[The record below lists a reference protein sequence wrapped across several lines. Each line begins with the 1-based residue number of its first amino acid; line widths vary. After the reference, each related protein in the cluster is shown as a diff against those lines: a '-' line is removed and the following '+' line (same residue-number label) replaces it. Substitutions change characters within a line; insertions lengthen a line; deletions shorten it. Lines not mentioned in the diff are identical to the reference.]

1 MKRIACLILLVAN
14 GLAGRPYAQSHSRP
28 NIILIVADDLG
39 YGDPGCYGGRLAPTP
54 NIDRLASEGIRFT
67 DGYASA
73 ATCAPSRLGL
83 MSGRYQQR
91 MGAYSN
97 STSPRARIPENHLL
111 MPQMLRSSG
120 YHTAH
125 VGKWHINRP
134 TESVFDEVYNEIN
147 GAADYFP
154 GPEGKLTGKLY
165 QPMQHGWSREAG
177 TPYMTDAHG
186 DAAVRFIKSRSGK
199 QDPFFLYL
207 AFNAP
212 HSPWQ
217 APLELKKQF
226 GDAGPEVIGLYAAM
240 TYSMDLNI
248 GKVLR
253 QLDES
258 GIAEN
263 TLVLFISDNGPE
275 WGRNYPAFNWP
286 PDWDSTIVG
295 SAAPF
300 SGRKAQFLEGGIRI
314 PFIMRWP
321 AVIKPGQTYRKPV
334 STLDLYETFRVQAK
348 GPVIQTDGVNLVPFL
363 TGKIKGVPHPILFW
377 QGGKTAPVYARMG
390 DWKIMIP
397 ASKSGIQLFNL
408 ARDTAESRNVA
419 DEHPGVT
426 GRMFDFVDRWIQE
439 IESKSF
445 QP

>member
-1 MKRIACLILLVAN
+1 MKRITCLILL
-14 GLAGRPYAQSHSRP
+14 AGWGAICRSYAQNHSRP

-54 NIDRLASEGIRFT
+54 NIDRLAAEGIRCT

-83 MSGRYQQR
+83 MSGKYQQR

-97 STSPRARIPENHLL
+97 STSPGARIPDNYML
-111 MPQMLRSSG
+111 MPQMLHSSG

-125 VGKWHINRP
+125 IGKWHVNRQS
-134 TESVFDEVYNEIN
+134 EIAFDEVFNEIN

-154 GPEGKLTGKLY
+154 GPGGKLTGELY
-165 QPMQHGWSREAG
+165 KPMRHGWSREKE

-186 DAAVRFIKSRSGK
+186 DAAVRFISSRSGK
-199 QDPFFLYL
+199 KDPFFLYL

-217 APLELKKQF
+217 APLELKERF
-226 GDAGPEVIGLYAAM
+226 GDVVPEVMALYAAM
-240 TYSMDLNI
+240 IYSMDRNI
-248 GKVLR
+248 GKVLS
-253 QLDES
+253 QLDQS

-263 TLVLFISDNGPE
+263 TLVLFVSDNGPE

-295 SAAPF
+295 SAGPF
-300 SGRKAQFLEGGIRI
+300 SGRKAQFLEGGIRV
-314 PFIMRWP
+314 PFIVRWP
-321 AVIKPGQTYRKPV
+321 AVLKPGSTYGKPV
-334 STLDLYETFRVQAK
+334 STLDLYETFRVLAK
-348 GPVIQTDGVNLVPFL
+348 GSPLQTDGVDLLPFL
-363 TGKIKGVPHPILFW
+363 AGETERSPHEVLFW

-390 DWKIMIP
+390 DWKIMVP
-397 ASKSGIQLFNL
+397 QNNAPPQLFNL
-408 ARDTAESRNVA
+408 AQDAAEQKNVA
-419 DEHPGVT
+419 GEHPGT
-426 GRMFDFVDRWIQE
+426 IGQMLDFVDRWKNE
-439 IESKSF
+439 IKSF
-445 QP
+445 E

>member
-1 MKRIACLILLVAN
+1 MKWITCLILLAAN
-14 GLAGRPYAQSHSRP
+14 GLVRQLYAQGLSRP

-39 YGDPGCYGGRLAPTP
+39 YGDLGCYGGRLAPTP
-54 NIDRLASEGIRFT
+54 YIDRLAAEGVRFT

-97 STSPRARIPENHLL
+97 STSPRAHIPENHPL
-111 MPQMLRSSG
+111 MPQMLHSSG

-125 VGKWHINRP
+125 IGKWHINRP
-134 TESVFDEVYNEIN
+134 VSGVFDEVYNEIN

-165 QPMQHGWSREAG
+165 QPMQHGWSREND
-177 TPYMTDAHG
+177 TPYMTDTHG

-226 GDAGPEVIGLYAAM
+226 GDIVPKVIGLYAAM
-240 TYSMDLNI
+240 VYSMDQNV

-258 GIAEN
+258 GIAKN

-295 SAAPF
+295 STAPF

-321 AVIKPGQTYRKPV
+321 AVVKPGDTYKKPV
-334 STLDLYETFRVQAK
+334 STLDLYETLRVQAN
-348 GPVIQTDGVNLVPFL
+348 GAITQTDGVNLVPFFARE
-363 TGKIKGVPHPILFW
+363 IKGDPHRILFW
-377 QGGKTAPVYARMG
+377 QGGRAAPVYARMG

-397 ASKSGIQLFNL
+397 SDQSRTQLFNL
-408 ARDTAESRNVA
+408 ARDTGENQNVA
-419 DEHPGVT
+419 DEHPDVT
-426 GRMFDFVDRWIQE
+426 GTMSELVSRWKRE
-439 IESKSF
+439 VELFGSK
-445 QP
+445 